1 MIYTNNQRLQI
12 MNKDGY
18 VLLPIDEKVKQ
29 FLADNYGGNTDGEKA
44 CFIIMPFNQ
53 KKPQIIYK
61 NYIRKFIEDELNLK
75 CIRIDEYNSSKYS
88 IIENI
93 KNNIKRCDFA
103 IADITSN
110 PIENIITR
118 LLKNYKDNYS
128 LNEDYDNLENVQ
140 NVIHH
145 IKEITEKYFEEKES
159 VSIEEKAVTINMI
172 KREGVSYNANVF
184 YEIGF
189 AHAIGKPLILI
200 KDKQLGDLP
209 FDIQSYN
216 VIVYDSDQIIN
227 DNRTHNEF
235 FMALS
240 NKIKQVLNN
249 DDIIPLNG
257 DIINNNNNSIY
268 GEWTGHYELNGA
280 KYSVTLHVK
289 EKHNVSSYIIIQMD
303 CKEYIISQY
312 FHYNNDIKRNE
323 IPQWEYEGEW
333 EEYVGTIWSKENENI
348 IDYLFNVY
356 VINKKLT
363 SQNKLE
369 VLIWDN
375 VNRDRIKVLFDRK

>member
-1 MIYTNNQRLQI
+1 

-29 FLADNYGGNTDGEKA
+29 FLADNLNHVEDNRKS
-44 CFIIMPFNQ
+44 CFVIMPFNQ
-53 KKPQIIYK
+53 EKPQKIYERYVK
-61 NYIRKFIEDELNLK
+61 SFIEKELK
-75 CIRIDEYNSSKYS
+75 FDCIRIDEYNSSVCS
-88 IIENI
+88 ITDNI
-93 KNNIKRCDFA
+93 KNNIRRCSFA

-118 LLKNYKDNYS
+118 IYKEYKEKYTLFDNINDS
-128 LNEDYDNLENVQ
+128 DNVQ
-140 NVIHH
+140 NVIND
-145 IKEITEKYFEEKES
+145 IKDITEIYFKKKG
-159 VSIEEKAVTINMI
+159 VVDIEEKAVTINMI
-172 KREGVSYNANVF
+172 KKEGGSYNANVF

-200 KDKQLGDLP
+200 KDKQLGELP
-209 FDIQSYN
+209 FDIQGYN

-227 DNRTHNEF
+227 KSNDKIHNEF
-235 FMALS
+235 FHALS
-240 NKIKQVLNN
+240 SKISKILNN
-249 DDIIPLNG
+249 DNIIPNNKNCS
-257 DIINNNNNSIY
+257 IIVNNDSII
-268 GEWTGHYELNGA
+268 GEWTGCYELNGA
-280 KYSVTLHVK
+280 KY
-289 EKHNVSSYIIIQMD
+289 NVILSIDEISQNKCNVCSHIVIHD
-303 CKEYIISQY
+303 KDKEYEITQY
-312 FHYNNDIKRNE
+312 FHYNNDLNKKDV
-323 IPQWEYEGEW
+323 PQWNYEGEW